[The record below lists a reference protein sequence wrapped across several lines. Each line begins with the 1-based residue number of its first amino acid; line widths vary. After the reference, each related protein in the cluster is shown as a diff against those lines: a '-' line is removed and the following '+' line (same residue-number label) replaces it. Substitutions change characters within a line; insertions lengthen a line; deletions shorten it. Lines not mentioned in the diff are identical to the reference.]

1 MTEATTLVFTCLFC
15 IGSTVIGFMLGW
27 FANAYYV
34 THHQT
39 EEYIHP
45 EFLDSNGNYLHEEL
59 LSVRFVDEDELEDD

>member
-15 IGSTVIGFMLGW
+15 IGAIVIGFILGW
-27 FANAYYV
+27 FANAYYT

-45 EFLDSNGNYLHEEL
+45 EFLDRNGNYLTEEL